1 MVNASRPHQP
11 TPDPTHHID
20 TVRSA
25 SVSGAVAGHLPL
37 STQRLLIVTGKGGVG
52 KSAVTAALARAISA
66 GGRRVL
72 AVEVGRNRVGT
83 LLGAPNP
90 LGPEPTILGP
100 RLAAASIEAEDAL
113 GDFVLSVLRFKLLA
127 RRLLE
132 STSFQV
138 LAAAA
143 PGLAEFLILHKLQ
156 GWLTARRLG
165 RQLFDVVVVDA
176 PASGHSLPLL
186 AAPQTLGTLARIGP
200 IADSLSSLQTS
211 LRDPAYTLVCIVT
224 TPEEMAVREATE
236 LHAELTQRLGLPVA
250 PPIVNAMPPR
260 RFTAED
266 TVVLDRLEQS
276 VPGHPY
282 LAAARFESARRHHA
296 AAQVKALAAATA
308 SQPVRLPFLFVGP
321 EDPEGMQRLTRA
333 LADAAGLAA

>member
-1 MVNASRPHQP
+1 M
-11 TPDPTHHID
+11 
-20 TVRSA
+20 SA
-25 SVSGAVAGHLPL
+25 TLTLLAPPLTTRAVPGHLPL
-37 STQRLLIVTGKGGVG
+37 SSQRLLIVTGKGGVG
-52 KSAVTAALARAISA
+52 KSAVTAGLARAIAA

-72 AVEVGRNRVGT
+72 AVEVGRNRIGT

-113 GDFVLSVLRFKLLA
+113 GDFILSVLRFKLLA

-143 PGLAEFLILHKLQ
+143 PGLGEFLILHKLQ

-186 AAPQTLGTLARIGP
+186 AAPHTLGTLARIGP
-200 IADSLSSLQTS
+200 IADSLAAVERS
-211 LRDPAYTLVCIVT
+211 LRDPTHTLVCIVT
-224 TPEEMAVREATE
+224 TPEEMAVREA
-236 LHAELTQRLGLPVA
+236 AELYDELTKRLELPVA

-260 RFTAED
+260 RFTSDDDAA
-266 TVVLDRLEQS
+266 LAALEAAA
-276 VPGHPY
+276 PHHPY
-282 LAAARFESARRHHA
+282 LAAARFESERRRHA
-296 AAQVKALAAATA
+296 VAQVKALDAATA
-308 SQPVRLPFLFVGP
+308 TRPVRLPFLFVGP
-321 EDPEGMQRLTRA
+321 EAPEGMHRLTRA
-333 LADAAGLAA
+333 LADAAGLSS

>member
-1 MVNASRPHQP
+1 M
-11 TPDPTHHID
+11 
-20 TVRSA
+20 
-25 SVSGAVAGHLPL
+25 AGHLPL

-52 KSAVTAALARAISA
+52 KSSVTAAFARAISA

-143 PGLAEFLILHKLQ
+143 PGLAEFLILHKLS

-186 AAPQTLGTLARIGP
+186 AAPRTLGTLARLGP
-200 IADSLSSLQTS
+200 IADSLASVQQR
-211 LRDPAYTLVCIVT
+211 LRDPAHTLVCIVT

-236 LHAELTQRLGLPVA
+236 LHAELTRGLGLPVA
-250 PPIVNAMPPR
+250 PPIVNAMPLR
-260 RFTAED
+260 RFHPDDDATLAA
-266 TVVLDRLEQS
+266 LEAIA
-276 VPGHPY
+276 PGHPY
-282 LAAARFESARRHHA
+282 LAAARFERERRQHA
-296 AAQVKALAAATA
+296 AAQVKALATATA
-308 SQPVRLPFLFVGP
+308 TQPVRLPFLFVGP
-321 EDPEGMQRLTRA
+321 EDPHGMHRLTRA
-333 LADAAGLAA
+333 LAEAAELAA

>member
-1 MVNASRPHQP
+1 MA
-11 TPDPTHHID
+11 D
-20 TVRSA
+20 T
-25 SVSGAVAGHLPL
+25 LPFDA
-37 STQRLLIVTGKGGVG
+37 QRLVIVTGKGGVG
-52 KSAVTAALARAISA
+52 KSTVTAAFARAVSA
-66 GGRRVL
+66 SGRRVL
-72 AVEVGRNRVGT
+72 AVEVGRSRIGA

-113 GDFVLSVLRFKLLA
+113 GDFILSVLRFKVLA

-156 GWLTARRLG
+156 GWIDAKRLG

-186 AAPQTLGTLARIGP
+186 TAPRTLGALAAIGP
-200 IADSLSSLQTS
+200 IGDG
-211 LRDPAYTLVCIVT
+211 LRTMQRQLLDPSHTMICVVT
-224 TPEEMAVREATE
+224 TPEEMAVREAAE
-236 LHAELTQRLGLPVA
+236 LHAELAGTLGLPVA

-260 RFTAED
+260 RFTSDDDAA
-266 TVVLDRLEQS
+266 LAALQAAA
-276 VPGHPY
+276 PHHPH
-282 LAAARFESARRHHA
+282 LAAAAFERERRKHA
-296 AAQVKALAAATA
+296 AAQVKLLRQATA
-308 SQPVRLPFLFVGP
+308 RKPIRLPFLFAGP
-321 EDPEGMQRLTRA
+321 ETADGMRA
-333 LADAAGLAA
+333 FSAAVAAAAGIVAA